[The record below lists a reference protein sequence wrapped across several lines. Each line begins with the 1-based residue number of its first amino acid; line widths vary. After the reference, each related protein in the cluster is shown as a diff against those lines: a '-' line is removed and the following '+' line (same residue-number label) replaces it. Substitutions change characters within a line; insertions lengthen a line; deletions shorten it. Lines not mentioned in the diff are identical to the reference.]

1 MNSTKFN
8 IENSKHDKV
17 IQEQPLINKSD
28 VNNNEHQVDA
38 DGSKYGCCG
47 RTELYQSLR

>member
-28 VNNNEHQVDA
+28 VNNNEHQVDTN
-38 DGSKYGCCG
+38 GSGCCG
-47 RTELYQSLR
+47 RRELYQSLR